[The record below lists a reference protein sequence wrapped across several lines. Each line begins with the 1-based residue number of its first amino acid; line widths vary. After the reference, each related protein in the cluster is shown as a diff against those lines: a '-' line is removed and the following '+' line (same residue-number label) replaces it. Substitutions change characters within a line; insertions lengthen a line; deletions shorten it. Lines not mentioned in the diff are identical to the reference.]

1 MKKFTL
7 IELLVVV
14 AIIAILAAMLLP
26 ALNNAKEAANRTNCI
41 SNQKQVVM
49 AHIFYSN
56 DYKVFAF
63 VTWGTYNGGMC
74 ADIWSNLI
82 ITDKFYEGSP
92 WKGATTFNTLF
103 CPSGPFPKNVN
114 PYGSNYGMIRPGC
127 DNEYEDKK
135 SVLGAK
141 CYLTL
146 DGERDYILPNR
157 LKAPSE
163 TFFIADSVNSKSG
176 GPWWQ
181 WSPTESGAGVENG
194 RIFLAHKN
202 RTNVGMADGHV
213 ENLAKE
219 ELYNSPMQVKKV
231 INSDFEVV
239 STY

>member
-63 VTWGTYNGGMC
+63 VTWGTYNGGKC
-74 ADIWSNLI
+74 ADMWGNLI

-114 PYGSNYGMIRPGC
+114 PYESNYGMIRPGC
-127 DNEYEDKK
+127 DDEYEDKK
-135 SVLGAK
+135 SVLGAG
-141 CYLTL
+141 CYLVVDSGRCYL
-146 DGERDYILPNR
+146 RPSR
-157 LKAPSE
+157 FKAPSE
-163 TFFIADSVNSKSG
+163 TFFIADTTTTSG
-176 GPWWQ
+176 SSWWQ
-181 WSPTESGAGVENG
+181 WSPTESGTNVENG
-194 RIFLAHKN
+194 RIYLAHRN
-202 RTNVGMADGHV
+202 RTNVGMVDGHV

>member
-63 VTWGTYNGGMC
+63 VTWGSAGG

-82 ITDKFYEGSP
+82 ITDKFYAGSP
-92 WKGATTFNTLF
+92 WKGATSFNTLF
-103 CPSGPFPKNVN
+103 CPSGPFYKTIN
-114 PYGSNYGMIRPGC
+114 PYVVNYGMIRPSC
-127 DNEYEDKK
+127 DDEYKNKK
-135 SVLGAK
+135 SVLGA
-141 CYLTL
+141 CYLSL

-163 TFFIADSVNSKSG
+163 TFFIADSVKSTMEA
-176 GPWWQ
+176 PWWQ
-181 WSPTESGAGVENG
+181 WSPTESGAGVEDG